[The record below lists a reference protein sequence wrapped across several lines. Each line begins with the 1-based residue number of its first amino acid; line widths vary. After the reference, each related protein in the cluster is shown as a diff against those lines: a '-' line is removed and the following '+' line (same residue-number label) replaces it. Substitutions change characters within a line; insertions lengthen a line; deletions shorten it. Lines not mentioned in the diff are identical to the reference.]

1 MKMKKMFCLFLSV
14 LLVFV
19 MAGCSNAKTDEK
31 KDTETIVSETT
42 AQKAVEDEAGEWT
55 RQGYF
60 TDENDNMLSI
70 IWMDDIDE
78 PGWYVGC
85 MIGGDPI
92 ENSWG
97 GTLEQKGNTL
107 QGTLPASGIQDDLTV
122 TVSEDGADGITL
134 AVDGGETYHFT
145 ADTEMQDASIIVTI
159 NTEDMGNIS
168 YGEGEE
174 KPEIDTEYPYQSA
187 QINLAEPAT
196 YTFFAWPQAGNVFVK
211 WTKNGED
218 YSTDAQITVLLD
230 ESADYV
236 AVSEEDPDWQNPVM
250 NFVGEYQCDR
260 AHAVVQCSGYE
271 DASITID
278 WAGSAAEYAHW
289 DISGRLDPETLT
301 INYFGCAKSHLTY
314 NENGEIVSQE
324 QEYGDG
330 TGTIVF
336 NKDGSFTWHEDQSE
350 TGDDLVFEWL
360 PVEN

>member
-1 MKMKKMFCLFLSV
+1 MKMKKMICLFLSV
-14 LLVFV
+14 LMIFA
-19 MAGCSNAKTDEK
+19 MAGCSSSKTDNK
-31 KDTETIVSETT
+31 KDAETAAAETT
-42 AQKAVEDEAGEWT
+42 AQKAVEDESAKWSRE
-55 RQGYF
+55 GYF

-70 IWMDDIDE
+70 IWMDDIDD

-92 ENSWG
+92 EDSWG

-122 TVSEDGADGITL
+122 TVSEDGADGIAL

-145 ADTEMQDASIIVTI
+145 PDTDMQDASIIVTI
-159 NTEDMGNIS
+159 NTKGMGNIS

-187 QINLAEPAT
+187 QINLAEPVT

-236 AVSEEDPDWQNPVM
+236 AVYEEDPDWQNPVM

-260 AHAVVQCSGYE
+260 ARAVVQCSGYE
-271 DASITID
+271 DALITID
-278 WAGSAAEYAHW
+278 WAGSVAESAHW

-314 NENGEIVSQE
+314 NKNGEIVSQE

-360 PVEN
+360 PVEE